1 MSLTKAAADG
11 DDIFKA
17 DVKRGSPFGI
27 AALPAASPA
36 GSADK
41 SSRAAR
47 SLRSQQTVPSHCDQ
61 PNLVFSHQHS
71 KTPSHAKTSVR
82 SQLSL
87 NSAEKGGKVP
97 YPFLTGL
104 LDCLEGSKSSKRVLF
119 AANPRAEILQHI
131 TKQIHDK
138 KQQKDLSKVKKLEQE
153 QSELK

>member
-1 MSLTKAAADG
+1 MG
-11 DDIFKA
+11 
-17 DVKRGSPFGI
+17 
-27 AALPAASPA
+27 ALPAVSLA

-47 SLRSQQTVPSHCDQ
+47 SLHSQQTVPSHCDQ
-61 PNLVFSHQHS
+61 PNLIFS
-71 KTPSHAKTSVR
+71 KTPSNTKTSVR

-131 TKQIHDK
+131 TKQIHDNK
-138 KQQKDLSKVKKLEQE
+138 HQKDLSKVNKLEQE